1 MTVVAEQVAA
11 RDETARMLRV
21 LSRLEH
27 RDREILA
34 CRFVA
39 GLSEGD
45 TAATLGIPVGTV
57 KSRASRALDRA
68 RQLLGEA
75 GDG

>member
-1 MTVVAEQVAA
+1 LLALLA
-11 RDETARMLRV
+11 RLD
-21 LSRLEH
+21 H

-45 TAATLGIPVGTV
+45 TATTLGIPIGTV
-57 KSRASRALDRA
+57 KSRSARALGRA
-68 RQLLGEA
+68 RELLAGEA
-75 GDG
+75 GDE

>member
-1 MTVVAEQVAA
+1 MTVVAEQVAE
-11 RDETARMLRV
+11 RDETARMLQ
-21 LSRLEH
+21 LLTRLEH

-45 TAATLGIPVGTV
+45 TAATLGIALGTV
-57 KSRASRALDRA
+57 KSRAARALDRA
-68 RQLLGEA
+68 RELLGEA